1 MQSIAVWLQ
10 KLGLWSP
17 STNTYPHRRDAGE
30 SISRDCNRRT
40 ATPGAALR
48 RGGLPEKPVAD
59 WLRAG
64 QRTLERSATL
74 EAAAQ
79 FDRLRAGQQAIE
91 REAVAQLQKGLDELT
106 SLPDE
111 PWRQQQELALR
122 IALRR

>member
-1 MQSIAVWLQ
+1 LQS
-10 KLGLWSP
+10 P
-17 STNTYPHRRDAGE
+17 
-30 SISRDCNRRT
+30 NRNS
-40 ATPGAALR
+40 GR
-48 RGGLPEKPVAD
+48 RGRLPEKAVAS

-64 QRTLERSATL
+64 QRALERSATL

-91 REAVAQLQKGLDELT
+91 REAVGQLQKGLDEPA

>member
-1 MQSIAVWLQ
+1 LGCSGQQIHARIAVTLENQFPRLQ
-10 KLGLWSP
+10 SP
-17 STNTYPHRRDAGE
+17 
-30 SISRDCNRRT
+30 NRNSW
-40 ATPGAALR
+40 R
-48 RGGLPEKPVAD
+48 RGRLPEKAVAS

-64 QRTLERSATL
+64 QRALERSATL

-91 REAVAQLQKGLDELT
+91 REAVAQLQKGLDEPA